1 MYYHIIPKYFA
12 DTSDREIKLA
22 SLEIPEL
29 GLNLTDKELKTIK
42 PYPNQRYH
50 IGCLRHGFKGIGFY

>member
-29 GLNLTDKELKTIK
+29 GLKLSDKELKTIK
-42 PYPNQRYH
+42 PYPNKKIRS
-50 IGCLRHGFKGIGFY
+50 ILRLIVI